1 MPRENSFAP
10 PKPLTWNA
18 GGWFGAQ
25 IGGTCWI
32 AICAALLSMH
42 DVTIATAVFTLFL
55 AANVIGIV
63 VWRNRDRIS
72 LYSGINVLLTVIG
85 AVSLAAVFVIDRAG
99 LWHVVEGVGGTVSA
113 RQMYVMIAVMIV
125 GLLVLFWSRS
135 RSRSGGGSGG

>member
-1 MPRENSFAP
+1 MPRENSSVP

-32 AICAALLSMH
+32 AISAGLLSMYNL
-42 DVTIATAVFTLFL
+42 TIAIAVFALFL

-63 VWRNRDRIS
+63 VWRSRDGIS
-72 LYSGINVLLTVIG
+72 LYSGINVLLIVTG
-85 AVSLAAVFVIDRAG
+85 AVSLAAVFVVDRSG

-113 RQMYVMIAVMIV
+113 RQMYVLIAVMIV
-125 GLLVLFWSRS
+125 GLLALFWSRR
-135 RSRSGGGSGG
+135 RSLSGSGSDS